1 MVRRDFIIALINT
14 IIIGTVIGI
23 VQGYDLIEPLTND
36 GQFLH
41 GSILAIAGFL
51 IVRSISGK
59 RHKYQKLYFILSGIL
74 MSVGFMLLFEPL
86 IKQVFSNH

>member
-1 MVRRDFIIALINT
+1 MARRNFITALIYT

-23 VQGYDLIEPLTND
+23 VQGFDLIEPLTND
-36 GQFLH
+36 EQFIH

-59 RHKYQKLYFILSGIL
+59 RHKYQKLYFILFGIL
-74 MSVGFMLLFEPL
+74 MIVGFMLLFEPL